1 MNPENQ
7 LSVFAGCPHRLGQLP
22 DGACLVLDAEEE
34 VLEEFKHHYSHE
46 CQQQSIKFRQ
56 VVLSSRESDHGQW
69 FCFNDARF
77 NGFWPLQNWID
88 RAPNLKQ
95 NDCHTVKTETLFGLL
110 DQAIDFDPTSRI
122 HLYLRQG
129 DPVEIL
135 NGLGQKLANC
145 DRILFRYPWLP
156 KSIQSQVEAIL
167 LRNGFVQSKND
178 DYAWVRYQY
187 DFKQSMPDQRLLGP
201 LLSLFDSS
209 LYRQIY
215 PNLHHFSDQ
224 ELLEHWLNQPNRL
237 QLAFRMRELLKT
249 APRAF
254 EELQSG
260 DPIRTALFQIFPFNL
275 YRHIRPD
282 LAGFDDEQL
291 VRHFCLTGLGE
302 GSDLS
307 ESVAIESAQSSS
319 SEYIASLEGRIA
331 ELELLLKSL
340 YHQDDKLQSFLNK
353 NMAEKFV
360 SQ

>member
-1 MNPENQ
+1 
-7 LSVFAGCPHRLGQLP
+7 
-22 DGACLVLDAEEE
+22 
-34 VLEEFKHHYSHE
+34 
-46 CQQQSIKFRQ
+46 
-56 VVLSSRESDHGQW
+56 
-69 FCFNDARF
+69 
-77 NGFWPLQNWID
+77 
-88 RAPNLKQ
+88 
-95 NDCHTVKTETLFGLL
+95 
-110 DQAIDFDPTSRI
+110 
-122 HLYLRQG
+122 
-129 DPVEIL
+129 
-135 NGLGQKLANC
+135 
-145 DRILFRYPWLP
+145 
-156 KSIQSQVEAIL
+156 
-167 LRNGFVQSKND
+167 
-178 DYAWVRYQY
+178 
-187 DFKQSMPDQRLLGP
+187 
-201 LLSLFDSS
+201 
-209 LYRQIY
+209 
-215 PNLHHFSDQ
+215 
-224 ELLEHWLNQPNRL
+224 
-237 QLAFRMRELLKT
+237 MRELLKT

-307 ESVAIESAQSSS
+307 ESAAIESAQSSS

>member
-1 MNPENQ
+1 MDPENQ

-34 VLEEFKHHYSHE
+34 VLEKFKQHYSYE

-56 VVLSSRESDHGQW
+56 VVLSSRESDQGQW
-69 FCFNDARF
+69 FCFTDARF
-77 NGFWPLQNWID
+77 NGFWPLKNWID
-88 RAPNLKQ
+88 WAPNLKQ
-95 NDCHTVKTETLFGLL
+95 IDCHTVYTETLFGLL
-110 DQAIDFDPTSRI
+110 DQAIDFDTTSRI

-129 DPVEIL
+129 NPVEIL

-156 KSIQSQVEAIL
+156 KPIQSQVEAIL
-167 LRNGFVQSKND
+167 LKNGFIQSKID
-178 DYAWVRYQY
+178 DHAWVRQQF
-187 DFKQSMPDQRLLGP
+187 DFNKSMPDQRLLGA

-224 ELLEHWLNQPNRL
+224 ELLEHWLNQPNPH
-237 QLAFRMRELLKT
+237 QLAFNIRELLKT
-249 APRAF
+249 APRSF
-254 EELQSG
+254 DEVKPE
-260 DPIRTALFQIFPFNL
+260 DPIRTALYQIFPFNL
-275 YRHIRPD
+275 YRKIRPD
-282 LAGFDDEQL
+282 LADFDDEQL
-291 VRHFCLTGLGE
+291 VRHFCLTGLRE
-302 GSDLS
+302 GCDLS
-307 ESVAIESAQSSS
+307 ESVAIQSAQSSS
-319 SEYIASLEGRIA
+319 SEYITSLEGRIT

-353 NMAEKFV
+353 NMAQKFV